1 MINNSFSWELFEK
14 VPIVGILRNIAF
26 EDFKNVFLACQN
38 VGLTNLEITMNT
50 PAVEKMIS
58 YACEN
63 SEGLMNIG
71 AGTVCSESD
80 LDRALKAG
88 SQFIVTPIISKEV
101 IEKCVALG
109 IPIFPGAYTPT
120 EIYTAWSLG
129 AKVVKVFPATALGPS
144 FIKDL
149 KGPLDQ
155 IKLLPTGGVSLDNI
169 QDFKAAGAA
178 GYGIGSQLFNKKLIA
193 DKNWKGLQ
201 EHIEQYILKTQN

>member
-1 MINNSFSWELFEK
+1 MTNNSFSWELFEQ

-26 EDFKNVFLACQN
+26 DDFKEVFEVCKK

-50 PAVEKMIS
+50 PRVEEMIS
-58 YACEN
+58 YAFEN
-63 SEGLMNIG
+63 SEGLMNVG

-80 LDRALKAG
+80 LERALEAG
-88 SQFIVTPIISKEV
+88 SQFIVTPILSKAV
-101 IEKCVALG
+101 IEKCVELG
-109 IPIFPGAYTPT
+109 VAVFPGAYTPT
-120 EIYTAWSLG
+120 EIYNAWTWG

-169 QDFKAAGAA
+169 QAFKAAGAA

-193 DKNWKGLQ
+193 ENNWKELQ
-201 EHIEQYILKTQN
+201 NHIEQYILKTQD